1 MPDFTTSA
9 RRPRL
14 PLRQRGQALVFGIAV
29 LLGAAAATF
38 YVFNTGQ
45 LTAEKTKLVNTADA
59 VAYTAGVMH
68 ARALNFDAYTNRALI
83 ANEATIAQMV
93 SISSWLQYAKGHMQ
107 RVPPLNCR
115 SQYSVP
121 VALAT
126 VTYAPLC
133 YALTYPLG
141 RQVVSNAD
149 RIFNGTGAGA
159 GMAAGPFAVGLAE
172 AAKAELK
179 TMQATMFAGFLFAR
193 TALVQ
198 EVADANYRN
207 DGTVSVTA
215 LPLKDDW
222 TSFQGGGTFIS
233 RHTGNQRLRMRKVI
247 VDVVNRDDFVHNRS
261 WTSSSPWPCQ
271 LAPVGHADR
280 SGGTVLNGYDSWE
293 ARDQAYFEVHTWRFR
308 RWRWR
313 CDRTA
318 YYPLG
323 NGHRKTTSSP
333 GNAWYYSGVPDFY
346 ELSDAALGYT
356 PTGSSHPD
364 PRLQF
369 AVRVTRAMNQTRTSA
384 GTSAVKP
391 GGRLQMFDG
400 AAAGGVLAAVATSE
414 VYFDHEQDNGT
425 TELGSLFNPYWQV
438 HLVGNSAAVV
448 AAATALQGGA
458 TP

>member
-1 MPDFTTSA
+1 MPDSTPSA
-9 RRPRL
+9 VRPRL
-14 PLRQRGQALVFGIAV
+14 PLRQRGQALIFGIAI

-59 VAYTAGVMH
+59 VAYSAGVMH

-93 SISSWLQYAKGHMQ
+93 SISSWLQYSNGHAQ
-107 RVPPLNCR
+107 DVPPLNCY

-121 VALAT
+121 VGLAT
-126 VTYAPLC
+126 VSYVPLC
-133 YALTYPLG
+133 YALSYYAG
-141 RQVVSNAD
+141 YQVVRSAD
-149 RIFNGTGAGA
+149 SYFNGGGGAGV
-159 GMAAGPFAVGLAE
+159 GAAVLALAE
-172 AAKAELK
+172 AAKLELK

-193 TALVQ
+193 SALVQ

-207 DGTVSVTA
+207 EGAVSVTA

-233 RHTGNQRLRMRKVI
+233 HRTGNQRQRMRDVI
-247 VDVVNRDDFVHNRS
+247 LEVVNSDDFVRNRS
-261 WTSSSPWPCQ
+261 WSSSSPWPCP

-293 ARDQAYFEVHTWRFR
+293 ARDQAYFEIHTWRFR
-308 RWRWR
+308 RWRFR

-323 NGHRKTTSSP
+323 NGHRQTTSSP
-333 GNAWYYSGVPDFY
+333 SSAWYYSGVPDFY

-356 PTGSSHPD
+356 PTGSTQPD

-369 AVRVTRAMNQTRTSA
+369 AIRVTRAMNQTRTSA

-391 GGRLQMFDG
+391 GGRLHMFDG
-400 AAAGGVLAAVATSE
+400 AAAGSVLAAVATSE
-414 VYFDHEQDNGT
+414 VYFDHQRDNGS

-448 AAATALQGGA
+448 AAAQALQGGA

>member
-1 MPDFTTSA
+1 MPDFTSSA

-59 VAYTAGVMH
+59 VAYSAGVMH

-93 SISSWLQYAKGHMQ
+93 SISSWLQYSKGHVQ
-107 RVPPLNCR
+107 GVPPLYCY

-126 VTYAPLC
+126 VTYIPLC
-133 YALTYPLG
+133 YALSYPAG
-141 RQVVSNAD
+141 YTVVNYADNA
-149 RIFNGTGAGA
+149 FNGAGGGVGGGAIVV
-159 GMAAGPFAVGLAE
+159 AAAE

-179 TMQATMFAGFLFAR
+179 LMQATMFAGFLFAR

-207 DGTVSVTA
+207 DGSVSVTP

-222 TSFQGGGTFIS
+222 TSFQ
-233 RHTGNQRLRMRKVI
+233 
-247 VDVVNRDDFVHNRS
+247 VVNQDAFVQNRS
-261 WTSSSPWPCQ
+261 WSSSSPWSCHLM
-271 LAPVGHADR
+271 LAGEANR
-280 SGGTVLNGYDSWE
+280 SGGTHLNGYDSWE
-293 ARDQAYFEVHTWRFR
+293 ARDQAYFETSSPRLFR
-308 RWRWR
+308 GCRRR
-313 CDRTA
+313 RTS
-318 YYPLG
+318 LG
-323 NGHRKTTSSP
+323 NGHLKTTSTP
-333 GNAWYYSGVPDFY
+333 GSAWYYSGVPDFY
-346 ELSDAALGYT
+346 ELSNAALNYT
-356 PTGSSHPD
+356 PTGSGRPD

-369 AVRVTRAMNQTRTSA
+369 AIRVTRPMNQTRTSA

-391 GGRLQMFDG
+391 GGRLHMFDG

-414 VYFDHEQDNGT
+414 VYFDHERERDGA

-438 HLVGNSAAVV
+438 HLVGNSTAVV
-448 AAATALQGGA
+448 AAATALQGVA

>member
-1 MPDFTTSA
+1 MPDFTSSA

-59 VAYTAGVMH
+59 VAYSAGVMH

-93 SISSWLQYAKGHMQ
+93 SISSWLQYSKGHVQ
-107 RVPPLNCR
+107 GVPPLNCY

-121 VALAT
+121 VGLAT
-126 VTYAPLC
+126 VTYIPLC
-133 YALTYPLG
+133 YALSYPAG
-141 RQVVSNAD
+141 YTVVNYAD
-149 RIFNGTGAGA
+149 TAVNGTGGGVGGGA
-159 GMAAGPFAVGLAE
+159 IIVAAAE
-172 AAKAELK
+172 TAKAELK
-179 TMQATMFAGFLFAR
+179 LMQATMFAGFLFAR

-207 DGTVSVTA
+207 DGTVSVTP

-233 RHTGNQRLRMRKVI
+233 RHTGNDRLRMRNVI
-247 VDVVNRDDFVHNRS
+247 VDVVNRDAFVRNRS
-261 WTSSSPWPCQ
+261 WSSSSPWPCP

-293 ARDQAYFEVHTWRFR
+293 ARDQAYFEIHTWRFR
-308 RWRWR
+308 RWRFR

-333 GNAWYYSGVPDFY
+333 SSAWYYSGVPDFY
-346 ELSDAALGYT
+346 ELSNAALNYT

-369 AVRVTRAMNQTRTSA
+369 AIRVTRPMNQTRTSA

-391 GGRLQMFDG
+391 GGRLHMFDG

-414 VYFDHEQDNGT
+414 VYFDHEQDSGT

>member
-1 MPDFTTSA
+1 MPDFTSSS

-59 VAYTAGVMH
+59 VAYSAGVMH

-93 SISSWLQYAKGHMQ
+93 SISSWLQYSKGHVQ
-107 RVPPLNCR
+107 GVPPLNCY

-126 VTYAPLC
+126 LTYVPLC
-133 YALTYPLG
+133 YALSYPAG
-141 RQVVSNAD
+141 YTVVNYADNAV
-149 RIFNGTGAGA
+149 NGTGGGVGGGA
-159 GMAAGPFAVGLAE
+159 IVVAAAE
-172 AAKAELK
+172 TAKAELK
-179 TMQATMFAGFLFAR
+179 LMQATMFAGFLFAR

-207 DGTVSVTA
+207 DGSVSVTP

-233 RHTGNQRLRMRKVI
+233 RHTGNQRQRMRDVI
-247 VDVVNRDDFVHNRS
+247 VDVVDRDAFVRNRS
-261 WTSSSPWPCQ
+261 WSSSSPWSCHLM
-271 LAPVGHADR
+271 LAGEANR
-280 SGGTVLNGYDSWE
+280 SGGTHLNGYDSWE
-293 ARDQAYFEVHTWRFR
+293 ARDQAYFETSAPRLFR
-308 RWRWR
+308 GCRRR
-313 CDRTA
+313 RIG
-318 YYPLG
+318 LG
-323 NGHRKTTSSP
+323 NGRRTTTSTP
-333 GNAWYYSGVPDFY
+333 GSAWYYSGVPDFY
-346 ELSDAALGYT
+346 ELSDAALNYT
-356 PTGSSHPD
+356 PTGSSRPD

-369 AVRVTRAMNQTRTSA
+369 AIRVTRAMNQTRTSA

-391 GGRLQMFDG
+391 GGRLHMFDG
-400 AAAGGVLAAVATSE
+400 AAAGGVVAAVATSE

-438 HLVGNSAAVV
+438 HLVGNSTAVV
-448 AAATALQGGA
+448 AAATALQGVA

>member
-1 MPDFTTSA
+1 MPDFTSSA

-14 PLRQRGQALVFGIAV
+14 PLRQRGQALVFGIAI

-59 VAYTAGVMH
+59 VAYSAGVMH

-93 SISSWLQYAKGHMQ
+93 SISSWLQYAKGHA
-107 RVPPLNCR
+107 RSVPPLNCR

-121 VALAT
+121 AALAT
-126 VTYAPLC
+126 VSYVPLC
-133 YALTYPLG
+133 YALTYPAG
-141 RQVVSNAD
+141 RQLVNSADNA
-149 RIFNGTGAGA
+149 FNGGGNGGIGA
-159 GMAAGPFAVGLAE
+159 AAVASAE
-172 AAKAELK
+172 LAKAQLQA
-179 TMQATMFAGFLFAR
+179 MQTTMFIGFLFAR
-193 TALVQ
+193 SALVQ

-207 DGTVSVTA
+207 DGAVSVTP
-215 LPLKDDW
+215 LPKDDW
-222 TSFQGGGTFIS
+222 TSFQGGGFFIS
-233 RHTGNQRLRMRKVI
+233 KRTNNQRLRMRNVI
-247 VDVVNRDDFVHNRS
+247 LDVVNRDDFVRDRS
-261 WTSSSPWPCQ
+261 WSSSSPWPCP

-280 SGGTVLNGYDSWE
+280 SGGTGLNGYDSWV
-293 ARDQAYFEVHTWRFR
+293 AQDQAYFEIHTWRFR
-308 RWRWR
+308 RWRFR

-323 NGHRKTTSSP
+323 NGHREATSSP
-333 GNAWYYSGVPDFY
+333 GAWYYSGVPSFY

-356 PTGSSHPD
+356 PTGSSRPD

-369 AVRVTRAMNQTRTSA
+369 AIRVTRAMNQTRTSA
-384 GTSAVKP
+384 GTSAIKP
-391 GGRLQMFDG
+391 SGRLHMFDG
-400 AAAGGVLAAVATSE
+400 AAARNVLAAVATSE
-414 VYFDHEQDNGT
+414 VYFDHQRDDGS

-438 HLVGNSAAVV
+438 HLVGTSAAVV

>member
-1 MPDFTTSA
+1 MPDFTSSA
-9 RRPRL
+9 RRPRP

-59 VAYTAGVMH
+59 VAYSAGVMH

-93 SISSWLQYAKGHMQ
+93 SISSWLQYSKGHVQ
-107 RVPPLNCR
+107 DVPPLNCY

-126 VTYAPLC
+126 LTYVPLC
-133 YALTYPLG
+133 YALSYPAG
-141 RQVVSNAD
+141 YTVVNYADNAV
-149 RIFNGTGAGA
+149 NGTGGGMGGGA
-159 GMAAGPFAVGLAE
+159 IVVAAAE

-179 TMQATMFAGFLFAR
+179 LMQATMFAGFLFAR

-198 EVADANYRN
+198 EVANANYRN
-207 DGTVSVTA
+207 DGSVSVTS

-222 TSFQGGGTFIS
+222 TSFQGGGFFIS
-233 RHTGNQRLRMRKVI
+233 HHTGNDRLRMRNVI
-247 VDVVNRDDFVHNRS
+247 LNVVNQDAFVRNRS
-261 WTSSSPWPCQ
+261 WSSSSPWPCSI
-271 LAPVGHADR
+271 PTGKADR

-293 ARDQAYFEVHTWRFR
+293 ARDQAHFEIRELKFRRFR
-308 RWRWR
+308 LR
-313 CDRTA
+313 CVQTD

-323 NGHRKTTSSP
+323 NGHRKTTSTLGS
-333 GNAWYYSGVPDFY
+333 AWYYSGVPDFY
-346 ELSDAALGYT
+346 ELSNAALNYT
-356 PTGSSHPD
+356 PAGSSRPD

-369 AVRVTRAMNQTRTSA
+369 AIRVTRAMNQTRTSA

-391 GGRLQMFDG
+391 GGRLHMFDG

-414 VYFDHEQDNGT
+414 VYFDHEQENGT

-438 HLVGNSAAVV
+438 HLVGNSTAVV
-448 AAATALQGGA
+448 AAATALQGVA

>member
-1 MPDFTTSA
+1 MPDFTSSA
-9 RRPRL
+9 RHPRL

-59 VAYTAGVMH
+59 VAYSAGVMH

-93 SISSWLQYAKGHMQ
+93 SISSWLQYSKGHVQ
-107 RVPPLNCR
+107 GVPPLYCY

-121 VALAT
+121 VGLAT
-126 VTYAPLC
+126 LTYVPLC
-133 YALTYPLG
+133 YALSYPAG
-141 RQVVSNAD
+141 YTVVNYAD
-149 RIFNGTGAGA
+149 TAFNGAGGGVGGGAIVV
-159 GMAAGPFAVGLAE
+159 AAAE
-172 AAKAELK
+172 TAKAELK
-179 TMQATMFAGFLFAR
+179 LMQATMFAGFLFAR

-207 DGTVSVTA
+207 DGSVSVTP

-233 RHTGNQRLRMRKVI
+233 RHTGNQRQRMRDLI
-247 VDVVNRDDFVHNRS
+247 VNVVNQDAFVRNRS
-261 WTSSSPWPCQ
+261 WSSSSPWPCN
-271 LAPVGHADR
+271 PVVPAGTADR
-280 SGGTVLNGYDSWE
+280 SGGTVLNGYNSWE
-293 ARDQAYFEVHTWRFR
+293 ARDQAHFEIRKKRFR
-308 RWRWR
+308 GLSLR
-313 CDRTA
+313 CVQTG
-318 YYPLG
+318 YYSLG
-323 NGHRKTTSSP
+323 NGHRKTTSTP
-333 GNAWYYSGVPDFY
+333 GSAWYYSGVPDFY
-346 ELSDAALGYT
+346 ELSNAALNYT
-356 PTGSSHPD
+356 PTGSSRPD

-369 AVRVTRAMNQTRTSA
+369 AIRVTRAMNQTRTSA

-391 GGRLQMFDG
+391 GGRLHMFDG

-414 VYFDHEQDNGT
+414 VYFDHEQINGT

-438 HLVGNSAAVV
+438 HLVGNSTAVV
-448 AAATALQGGA
+448 AAATALQGVA

>member
-1 MPDFTTSA
+1 MPDFTSSA

-59 VAYTAGVMH
+59 VAYSAGVMH

-93 SISSWLQYAKGHMQ
+93 SISSWLQYAKGHVQ
-107 RVPPLNCR
+107 NVRPLNCR
-115 SQYSVP
+115 TQYSVP

-126 VTYAPLC
+126 VSYIPLC
-133 YALTYPLG
+133 YALTYPAGYQL
-141 RQVVSNAD
+141 VTNVDNA
-149 RIFNGTGAGA
+149 FNGGGNGGIGA
-159 GMAAGPFAVGLAE
+159 AAVASAE
-172 AAKAELK
+172 LAKAQLQA
-179 TMQATMFAGFLFAR
+179 MQTSMFIGFLFAR
-193 TALVQ
+193 SALVQ

-207 DGTVSVTA
+207 EGTVSVTP

-222 TSFQGGGTFIS
+222 TSFQGGGFFIS
-233 RHTGNQRLRMRKVI
+233 RHTGNDRLRMRNVI
-247 VDVVNRDDFVHNRS
+247 VAAVNKDDFVRDRS
-261 WTSSSPWPCQ
+261 WTSSSPWSCRVM
-271 LAPVGHADR
+271 LAGEANR
-280 SGGTVLNGYDSWE
+280 SGRTQLNGYNSWD
-293 ARDQAYFEVHTWRFR
+293 AQDQAYFETRGPRLFGCSRHRMG
-308 RWRWR
+308 
-313 CDRTA
+313 
-318 YYPLG
+318 LG
-323 NGHRKTTSSP
+323 NGRRTASTSTP
-333 GNAWYYSGVPDFY
+333 GGWHYSGVPNFY

-356 PTGSSHPD
+356 PTGSGRPD

-369 AVRVTRAMNQTRTSA
+369 AIRVTRAMNQTRTSA

-391 GGRLQMFDG
+391 GGRLHMFDG

-414 VYFDHEQDNGT
+414 VYFDHEREVDHA

>member
-1 MPDFTTSA
+1 MPDFTSSA
-9 RRPRL
+9 IRPRL
-14 PLRQRGQALVFGIAV
+14 PLRQRGQALIFGIAV

-59 VAYTAGVMH
+59 VAYSAGVMH

-93 SISSWLQYAKGHMQ
+93 SISSWLQYAKGHAQ
-107 RVPPLNCR
+107 GVPPLNCY

-121 VALAT
+121 VGLAT
-126 VTYAPLC
+126 VSYVPLC
-133 YALTYPLG
+133 YALSYYAG
-141 RQVVSNAD
+141 YQVVRYAD
-149 RIFNGTGAGA
+149 SVFNGGGNGGAGA
-159 GMAAGPFAVGLAE
+159 AAV
-172 AAKAELK
+172 AAAELAK
-179 TMQATMFAGFLFAR
+179 LELKAMQATMFAGFLFAR
-193 TALVQ
+193 SALVQ

-207 DGTVSVTA
+207 DGAVAVTA

-222 TSFQGGGTFIS
+222 TAFQGGGPFIS
-233 RHTGNQRLRMRKVI
+233 RRTGNQRQRMRNVI
-247 VDVVNRDDFVHNRS
+247 LDVVNRDDFVRDRS
-261 WTSSSPWPCQ
+261 WSSSSPWPCP

-293 ARDQAYFEVHTWRFR
+293 ARDQAYFEIHTWRFR
-308 RWRWR
+308 RFRFR

-333 GNAWYYSGVPDFY
+333 GSAWYYSGVPDFY
-346 ELSDAALGYT
+346 ELSDAALGYR
-356 PTGSSHPD
+356 PPGSNRPD

-384 GTSAVKP
+384 GTSAIKP
-391 GGRLQMFDG
+391 SGRLHMFDG
-400 AAAGGVLAAVATSE
+400 AAAGNALAAVATSE
-414 VYFDHEQDNGT
+414 VYFDHQRDDGSI
-425 TELGSLFNPYWQV
+425 ELGSLFNPYWQV